1 MDAGEIFSVPTPTQ
15 AGPHVPCI
23 ISSAQNHRDLYYS
36 RPLTKN
42 RPENC
47 GQRASLAVL
56 GCLRLEQQN
65 SWNLALQNVEQLK
78 WILSQTGGDGEETN
92 HSCPPLS
99 PASSCAWVRG
109 CCGLFSPYP
118 YQFHLQNPVVTSL
131 HARPTTHSERKSA
144 LSRLCSRQ

>member
-1 MDAGEIFSVPTPTQ
+1 MLGNLVLGFLVISLIFTNVSPN
-15 AGPHVPCI
+15 CI
-23 ISSAQNHRDLYYS
+23 FGIEV
-36 RPLTKN
+36 PLTKN

-99 PASSCAWVRG
+99 PASSCA
-109 CCGLFSPYP
+109 
-118 YQFHLQNPVVTSL
+118 
-131 HARPTTHSERKSA
+131 
-144 LSRLCSRQ
+144 

>member
-1 MDAGEIFSVPTPTQ
+1 MEIGF
-15 AGPHVPCI
+15 
-23 ISSAQNHRDLYYS
+23 L
-36 RPLTKN
+36 PLTKN

-99 PASSCAWVRG
+99 PASSCA
-109 CCGLFSPYP
+109 
-118 YQFHLQNPVVTSL
+118 
-131 HARPTTHSERKSA
+131 
-144 LSRLCSRQ
+144 

>member
-1 MDAGEIFSVPTPTQ
+1 MTYLRYDVYNPRIY
-15 AGPHVPCI
+15 GPETKHDVNVVTFIARHHLVLQRIVAEGGGKLLCQLWDNEVAECRRSI
-23 ISSAQNHRDLYYS
+23 RQVESY
-36 RPLTKN
+36 PLTKH

-47 GQRASLAVL
+47 GQRASSAVL

-99 PASSCAWVRG
+99 PASSCA
-109 CCGLFSPYP
+109 
-118 YQFHLQNPVVTSL
+118 
-131 HARPTTHSERKSA
+131 
-144 LSRLCSRQ
+144 

>member
-1 MDAGEIFSVPTPTQ
+1 MGNFELTYFVCSQQVSDGGGHSADVQHPRREALCRRQRQERRQARPHGPARGGTAG
-15 AGPHVPCI
+15 
-23 ISSAQNHRDLYYS
+23 SALVLYT
-36 RPLTKN
+36 LTKN

-56 GCLRLEQQN
+56 GCLGLEQQN

-99 PASSCAWVRG
+99 PAPSCA
-109 CCGLFSPYP
+109 
-118 YQFHLQNPVVTSL
+118 
-131 HARPTTHSERKSA
+131 
-144 LSRLCSRQ
+144 

>member
-1 MDAGEIFSVPTPTQ
+1 MVVRHKMDIFACLVRSIF
-15 AGPHVPCI
+15 GPNAVTGDYRLP
-23 ISSAQNHRDLYYS
+23 
-36 RPLTKN
+36 PLTKD

-56 GCLRLEQQN
+56 GCLGLEQQN

-99 PASSCAWVRG
+99 PASSCA
-109 CCGLFSPYP
+109 
-118 YQFHLQNPVVTSL
+118 
-131 HARPTTHSERKSA
+131 
-144 LSRLCSRQ
+144 